1 MEVNKMAYDN
11 IILAKGCEY
20 SSNSQETGINN
31 NQIIIGGSGSG
42 KTVSLTEPCLLHT
55 DNRNLIVTVTKRRIV
70 DKYKE
75 LLEGRGYDVSVLD
88 FTNVK
93 KSTVGFDPMRFAR
106 DEEEILN
113 LARSFVLANPRKNRP
128 NTSDPFWDE
137 AATSFL
143 GALIGHTKLMDS
155 ANCTFADVIEKYKK
169 LNISYT
175 GPLITTN
182 YDKSFNELE
191 LLHPDSAAAMHWK
204 SFCRLPSRTASCVTS
219 ALSSTISYMFSENI
233 LGLMRKKEQV
243 DFKKFAQKKSVL
255 FIVSSPV
262 SDALSSLISIFYAT
276 AIRELFDFAE
286 NQKNGRLPYPTH
298 VICDDFASGA
308 RIPDFPQYISI
319 IREKGLSVSLLC
331 QSESQLE
338 SMYSN
343 HEATTIINNCDT
355 YVFTGGMDIKT
366 AQSVAMRLN
375 RPIDEVLSL
384 PIGTFVIFRRGDTPR
399 IVQRYPIFDDPLYQ
413 RAFSKE
419 PTFERAS

>member
-1 MEVNKMAYDN
+1 
-11 IILAKGCEY
+11 
-20 SSNSQETGINN
+20 
-31 NQIIIGGSGSG
+31 
-42 KTVSLTEPCLLHT
+42 
-55 DNRNLIVTVTKRRIV
+55 
-70 DKYKE
+70 
-75 LLEGRGYDVSVLD
+75 
-88 FTNVK
+88 
-93 KSTVGFDPMRFAR
+93 
-106 DEEEILN
+106 
-113 LARSFVLANPRKNRP
+113 
-128 NTSDPFWDE
+128 
-137 AATSFL
+137 
-143 GALIGHTKLMDS
+143 
-155 ANCTFADVIEKYKK
+155 
-169 LNISYT
+169 
-175 GPLITTN
+175 
-182 YDKSFNELE
+182 
-191 LLHPDSAAAMHWK
+191 
-204 SFCRLPSRTASCVTS
+204 
-219 ALSSTISYMFSENI
+219 MFSENI
-233 LGLMRKKEQV
+233 LGLMRKKKQV
-243 DFKKFAQKKSVL
+243 DFKKFAQNKSVL

-298 VICDDFASGA
+298 IICDDFASGA